1 MMKSILTVAFLGTL
15 AVVTPASALAPTSDG
30 LTELVALTK
39 EVQAQ
44 QNQLLD
50 NQGKIEA
57 KLTEITETIL
67 YGPNLRRPQQVMKAC
82 AQHLVS
88 LLAGLSLIAQTC
100 KADPQ
105 QLLAAVK
112 DLQVQQ
118 KHIAENQT
126 AIDSKIAAVAE
137 DVRVARI
144 YSSRLG
150 GAHKPPPPSK

>member
-57 KLTEITETIL
+57 KLTEITETI
-67 YGPNLRRPQQVMKAC
+67 R
-82 AQHLVS
+82 
-88 LLAGLSLIAQTC
+88 T
-100 KADPQ
+100 
-105 QLLAAVK
+105 
-112 DLQVQQ
+112 
-118 KHIAENQT
+118 
-126 AIDSKIAAVAE
+126 
-137 DVRVARI
+137 ARI
-144 YSSRLG
+144 FAGR
-150 GAHKPPPPSK
+150 SK